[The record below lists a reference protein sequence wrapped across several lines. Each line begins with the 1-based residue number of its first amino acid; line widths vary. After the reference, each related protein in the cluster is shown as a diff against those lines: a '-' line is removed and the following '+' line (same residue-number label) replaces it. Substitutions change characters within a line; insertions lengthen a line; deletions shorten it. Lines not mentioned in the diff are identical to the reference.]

1 MSQGLKAGMGLYR
14 NQDQA
19 FEKELAGQS
28 AVRLLP
34 IEMEFGLT
42 PDGYFLAI
50 RLSGVGVPKV
60 ETKATIQFEHQEAK
74 NLRERISSANLLN
87 WGNTIY
93 ICEHVDVADNADQFF
108 IPSSVLAELRR
119 SAIESFALQPLL
131 VEETKPQQ
139 VYDLKIRKLPPSN
152 TSILR
157 NISVSLI
164 YIMFPIVWHKHF
176 TSNREQM

>member
-1 MSQGLKAGMGLYR
+1 
-14 NQDQA
+14 
-19 FEKELAGQS
+19 
-28 AVRLLP
+28 
-34 IEMEFGLT
+34 MEFGLT

-60 ETKATIQFEHQEAK
+60 KQRLPFSLNIK
-74 NLRERISSANLLN
+74 KLRNLRERISSAQLTKL
-87 WGNTIY
+87 GNTIY

-139 VYDLKIRKLPPSN
+139 VYD
-152 TSILR
+152 
-157 NISVSLI
+157 
-164 YIMFPIVWHKHF
+164 
-176 TSNREQM
+176 